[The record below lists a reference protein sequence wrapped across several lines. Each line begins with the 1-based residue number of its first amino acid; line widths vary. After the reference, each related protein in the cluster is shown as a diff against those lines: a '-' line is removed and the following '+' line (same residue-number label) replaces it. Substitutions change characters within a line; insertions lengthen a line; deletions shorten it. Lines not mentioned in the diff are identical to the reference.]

1 MEAGALAMRSSVPPG
16 EPLPTLLI
24 PGLGD
29 SPRLFE
35 AQIPVLWRFGP
46 VMVADHTRD
55 ERISALAA
63 RVLAHAPARFA
74 LAGLSMGGY
83 AALEIM
89 RQAPERVLR
98 LALLDTS
105 ARPDTEEAT
114 QLRLSAVARA
124 ERGEY
129 QQVTEELWPRVVH
142 TSRVGDQALRQRFIS
157 MHLETGAE
165 AYVRQQRAI
174 ISRPDSRPDLSAIQ
188 CPTLV
193 VVGDDD
199 RVTPLALA
207 QELAQGIAGA
217 RLVVVP
223 DSGHLSAI
231 EQPATVSDAL
241 ASWLSAPA
249 H

>member
-1 MEAGALAMRSSVPPG
+1 VPSKVPAG
-16 EPLPTLLI
+16 EPIPTLLI

-29 SPRLFE
+29 SARLFE

-46 VMVADHTRD
+46 VTVADHTRD
-55 ERISALAA
+55 ERMPALAA
-63 RVLAHAPARFA
+63 RVLAHAPPRFA

-105 ARPDTEEAT
+105 AHPDTEEAT
-114 QLRLSAVARA
+114 QLRLAAIART

-129 QQVTEELWPRVVH
+129 AQVTEELWPRVVH
-142 TSRVGDQALRQRFIS
+142 TSRVGDEALKRKF
-157 MHLETGAE
+157 MTAHLETGAE

-174 ISRPDSRPDLSAIQ
+174 IGRADSRPSLAAIR

-207 QELAQGIAGA
+207 QELVHGIAGA

-223 DSGHLSAI
+223 DSGHLSCI

-249 H
+249 S

>member
-1 MEAGALAMRSSVPPG
+1 MPSNVPPG
-16 EPLPTLLI
+16 EPIPTVLI

-29 SPRLFE
+29 SARLFE

-46 VMVADHTRD
+46 VTVADHTRD
-55 ERISALAA
+55 ERMSALAA
-63 RVLAHAPARFA
+63 RVLAHAPPRFA

-105 ARPDTEEAT
+105 ARPDSEEAT
-114 QLRLSAVARA
+114 QLRLAAIARA

-142 TSRVGDQALRQRFIS
+142 SNRVGDEALKRNFITS
-157 MHLETGAE
+157 HLETGAE

-174 ISRPDSRPDLSAIQ
+174 IGRADSRPSLAAIR

-199 RVTPLALA
+199 RITPLALA
-207 QELAQGIAGA
+207 QELVHGIAGA

-223 DSGHLSAI
+223 DSGHLSCI

-241 ASWLSAPA
+241 VSWLSTPAP
-249 H
+249 

>member
-1 MEAGALAMRSSVPPG
+1 
-16 EPLPTLLI
+16 LLI

-29 SPRLFE
+29 SARLFE

-46 VMVADHTRD
+46 VTIADHTRD
-55 ERISALAA
+55 ERMSALAA
-63 RVLAHAPARFA
+63 RVLASAPPRFA

-105 ARPDTEEAT
+105 ARPDTDEAT
-114 QLRLSAVARA
+114 QGRLTAIARA

-129 QQVTEELWPRVVH
+129 AQVTEELWARVVH
-142 TSRVGDQALRQRFIS
+142 TNRVGDQALKQWY
-157 MHLETGAE
+157 MTTHLETGAE
-165 AYVRQQRAI
+165 AFVRQQRAI
-174 ISRPDSRPDLSAIQ
+174 IGRADSRPSLGAIR

-207 QELAQGIAGA
+207 QELVQGIAGA

-223 DSGHLSAI
+223 DSGHLSCI

-241 ASWLSAPA
+241 ASWLTTPAP
-249 H
+249 

>member
-1 MEAGALAMRSSVPPG
+1 MPGADPIPC
-16 EPLPTLLI
+16 LLI

-29 SPRLFE
+29 SARLFE

-46 VMVADHTRD
+46 VTVADHTRAD
-55 ERISALAA
+55 SIPALAA
-63 RVLAHAPARFA
+63 GILAHAPPRFA

-83 AALEIM
+83 TALEIM

-105 ARPDTEEAT
+105 ARPDTAEASA
-114 QLRLSAVARA
+114 LRIDAVARV
-124 ERGEY
+124 ERGDFV
-129 QQVTEELWPRVVH
+129 QVTEEAWPRLVH
-142 TSRVGDQALRQRFIS
+142 HNRTGDQALKQKYMTI
-157 MHLETGAE
+157 HLETGPE

-174 ISRPDSRPDLSAIQ
+174 MRRPDSRPSLAQIR

-193 VVGDDD
+193 LVGDDD
-199 RVTPLALA
+199 RLTPLALA

-217 RLVVVP
+217 HLVVVP
-223 DSGHLSAI
+223 DSGHLSCI

-241 ASWLSAPA
+241 AAWLTSQA
-249 H
+249 

>member
-1 MEAGALAMRSSVPPG
+1 MASSIPAS
-16 EPLPTLLI
+16 EPIPTLLI

-29 SPRLFE
+29 SARLFE
-35 AQIPVLWRFGP
+35 AQIPVLWRCGP
-46 VMVADHTRD
+46 VTVADHTRD
-55 ERISALAA
+55 ERMSALAG
-63 RVLAHAPARFA
+63 RVLAHAPPRFA

-83 AALEIM
+83 VALEIM

-105 ARPDTEEAT
+105 ARPDTEESA
-114 QLRLSAVARA
+114 QLRLASIARA
-124 ERGEY
+124 QRGEY

-142 TSRVGDQALRQRFIS
+142 KSRAGDEALKQRFVAS
-157 MHLETGAE
+157 HLETGAE

-174 ISRPDSRPDLSAIQ
+174 IGRADSRASLAAIR

-207 QELAQGIAGA
+207 QELVQGIAGA
-217 RLVVVP
+217 KLLVVP
-223 DSGHLSAI
+223 DAGHLSCI

-241 ASWLSAPA
+241 VSWLSAPA
-249 H
+249 P